1 MQCSSRVL
9 ECRAFPTAAAKSQSQ
24 KLTLLPPI
32 PQTLFLLQS
41 CSAPKSVSDYGS
53 PVLLVMAAPQSF
65 AACPQT
71 AAALNVS
78 PPAAANNSGH
88 ASPTDTDGDEHP
100 KVRKES
106 SNWKSG
112 VDRNRLIPQSMIL
125 PYPTGHSISGLN
137 RTMSGIYTRAARR
150 VIFLARG
157 EAICGRLSGRGS

>member
-1 MQCSSRVL
+1 V
-9 ECRAFPTAAAKSQSQ
+9 QSLSDGRG
-24 KLTLLPPI
+24 KISKPKTDLLPPI
-32 PQTLFLLQS
+32 PQTLFPLQS
-41 CSAPKSVSDYGS
+41 RSAPKCVSIYGS
-53 PVLLVMAAPQSF
+53 PILLVMGAPQSF

-71 AAALNVS
+71 AADSDVL
-78 PPAAANNSGH
+78 PPAEGNSSRH